1 MLNSKAEF
9 VSNTK
14 EGIVCQ
20 MCVDFQGVRRTHKK
34 KKEVTNISFVRQS
47 WGGGGGG
54 GGGVLEG
61 HIS

>member
-1 MLNSKAEF
+1 
-9 VSNTK
+9 
-14 EGIVCQ
+14 
-20 MCVDFQGVRRTHKK
+20 MCVDFQGVRRTQK

>member
-20 MCVDFQGVRRTHKK
+20 MCVDFQGVRRTQK

>member
-20 MCVDFQGVRRTHKK
+20 MCVDFQGVRRTQ

-47 WGGGGGG
+47 WGCGGG